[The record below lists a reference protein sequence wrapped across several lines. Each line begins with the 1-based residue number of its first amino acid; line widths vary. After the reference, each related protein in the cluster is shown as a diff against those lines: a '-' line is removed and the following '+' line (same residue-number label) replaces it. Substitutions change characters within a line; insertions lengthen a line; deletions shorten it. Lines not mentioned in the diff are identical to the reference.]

1 MFKYVAF
8 VNTSEGG
15 LTWLTTSNCDRII
28 ALDHGARADRF
39 GGIEPNPPFIASPL
53 LSDNNFVSVFFHLVQ
68 VYLFSERLASYVA
81 HCNGIHMK
89 FTQIKTSPVG
99 DAFTNR
105 TS

>member
-15 LTWLTTSNCDRII
+15 LTWLTTSSCDRII

-39 GGIEPNPPFIASPL
+39 VGIEPNPPLIASPL
-53 LSDNNFVSVFFHLVQ
+53 LSDNNFVSVFFHLFQ
-68 VYLFSERLASYVA
+68 VYLFYERVASYVA
-81 HCNGIHMK
+81 NCNGIHMK
-89 FTQIKTSPVG
+89 FTQIKTPPAGGV
-99 DAFTNR
+99 FTSH